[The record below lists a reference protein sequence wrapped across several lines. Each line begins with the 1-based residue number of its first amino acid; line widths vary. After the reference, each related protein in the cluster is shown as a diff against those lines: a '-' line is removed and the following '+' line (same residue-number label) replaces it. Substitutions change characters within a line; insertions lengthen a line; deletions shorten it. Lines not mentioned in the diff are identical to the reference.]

1 MVWGIILDRNLFEK
15 AFLKR
20 YKSIWKAEVK
30 DNLATFTAG
39 ILKEQTMRKPLLKT
53 LLCLSLLA
61 PFTGSAQDINVLESG
76 FVNPAEKVQT
86 SVYWY
91 WISGNISEEGV
102 KKDLYSM
109 KEAGINRAFIGNIG
123 LEGIHTPYKTVP
135 FGSEEWWK
143 ILHTA
148 LKTATELGIEIG
160 IFNSPGWSQS
170 GGPWVKPEQAM
181 RYLASVKAEVSGGK
195 QVEVILA
202 KPDKD
207 FQDVKVIAFPS
218 VEKKATRL
226 SAANTKVTSAMSLQN
241 LNRLIDGDK
250 ETVMLFTEKSEK
262 PVAIDFK
269 ADEPFTLR
277 SLQIFPARQPIQTNA
292 RLLVKENGDYR
303 MLSEFK
309 IDRFNANLNV
319 GFDPYAPVVI
329 SVPATTASEFRLK
342 LANTASGT
350 GLGEVEFSSLP
361 AVERYPEK
369 TLAKMFQTP
378 LPYWHEYQWPVQPE
392 TGDPSMVIDPGE
404 VLDISAFLQGDRLV
418 WNAPAREWTILRTGM
433 LPTGVTNSPA
443 DPEATGLEID
453 KMSRKH
459 VEAHF
464 EAFMGEIYRRIPAE
478 DRACWKVVVQDSYET
493 GGQNFTDDFLSEF
506 QTRYGYDPL
515 PFLPVYEGYVVKSE
529 DQSDRFLWDLRRLI
543 ADKVAYDYVGGL
555 RDVCHKYGLTTWLE
569 NYGHWGVPGEFLQ
582 YGGQSDEIGGEFW
595 SFGDLGNIENRAAS
609 SCGHIYGKRKISAES
624 FTSGGTPFSCY
635 PAMMK
640 QRGDR
645 FFTEGINNTLLHVYI
660 SQPSEEREPGMNA
673 WFSSEFNRLNTW
685 YPQMDLFT
693 SYLKRVNYMLQQG
706 LNIADVAY
714 FIGEDAPKMTG
725 IVEPELPKGYQ
736 FDYINAEV
744 IERDLFVKD
753 GLLTLP
759 HGTQY
764 RILVLPKL
772 ETMRP
777 ELLAKIGK
785 LIEDGAVVL
794 GPAPKRSPSGE
805 SFPTADRQVKRLA
818 DELWSG
824 LDGRNVKAVKRGKGE
839 LLFGMTMEEALKH
852 IGCVPDC
859 GLPADA
865 LVLYGH
871 RSAGDA
877 EIYFVSNQ
885 EDKTIEISPEF
896 RVRSRQPELWD
907 ATTGRIRTLPAY
919 EETAV
924 GTVVPLKLYPYESAF
939 VVFRRPAVKVAGT
952 GLQLNYP
959 VPQTLVRLDA
969 PWKVSFE
976 KKRRGPASQ
985 TFARL
990 EDISKNENPDIRY
1003 YSGTIWYETE
1013 FELKKKP
1020 EGELYLNLNDVGVM
1034 AKVKINDRY
1043 AGGVWTAPYRVNVT
1057 DWVQKGENK
1066 VELEVVTTWMNRLI
1080 GDSSL
1085 PESER
1090 KTWTPCNSWK
1100 PTDTLQKS
1108 GLIGPVY
1115 IESVN

>member
-1 MVWGIILDRNLFEK
+1 
-15 AFLKR
+15 
-20 YKSIWKAEVK
+20 
-30 DNLATFTAG
+30 
-39 ILKEQTMRKPLLKT
+39 MRKPLFKT
-53 LLCLSLLA
+53 LLCLSLLV
-61 PFTGSAQDINVLESG
+61 PFTGNGQDKNALEAG
-76 FVNPAEKVQT
+76 FMNPAEKVQT

-135 FGSEEWWK
+135 FYSEEWWK
-143 ILHTA
+143 ILHAA

-195 QVEVILA
+195 QVEVVLA

-207 FQDVKVIAFPS
+207 FQDVRVIAFPS

-226 SAANTKVTSAMSLQN
+226 SAANAKVTSAMSLQN
-241 LNRLIDGDK
+241 LNSLIDGDK
-250 ETVMLFTEKSEK
+250 ETAVLFTEKSEK
-262 PVAIDFK
+262 PVAIDFRT
-269 ADEPFTLR
+269 DQPFTLR

-292 RLLVKENGDYR
+292 RLLVKENGGYR

-329 SVPATTASEFRLK
+329 SVPETTASEFRLE
-342 LANTASGT
+342 LANTASGM
-350 GLGEVEFSSLP
+350 GLGEVEFLSLP

-392 TGDPSMVIDPGE
+392 VGDPSLVIDPGK
-404 VLDISAFLQGDRLV
+404 VLDISAFLQGDRLI
-418 WNAPAREWTILRTGM
+418 WKAPAGEWTILRTGM

-506 QTRYGYDPL
+506 QARYGYDPL
-515 PFLPVYEGYVVKSE
+515 PFLPAYEGYVVGSE
-529 DQSDRFLWDLRRLI
+529 DRSDRFLWDLRRLI

-569 NYGHWGVPGEFLQ
+569 NYGHWGFPGEFLQ

-609 SCGHIYGKRKISAES
+609 SCGHIYGKQKISAES

-725 IVEPELPKGYQ
+725 IVDPELPKGYQ

-777 ELLAKIGK
+777 ELLAKIKK

-805 SFPTADRQVKRLA
+805 SFPTADRQVEKLA
-818 DELWSG
+818 GELWSG
-824 LDGRNVKAVKRGKGE
+824 LDGRSVKAVKRGKGE

-871 RSAGDA
+871 RSAEDA
-877 EIYFVSNQ
+877 DIYFISNQ
-885 EDKTIEISPEF
+885 KDEMIEIRPEF
-896 RVRSRQPELWD
+896 RIRSRQPELWD

-919 EETAV
+919 EVTAA

-939 VVFRRPAVKVAGT
+939 IVFRRSATKAEET

-959 VPQTLVRLDA
+959 VLQTLVRLDA

-976 KKRRGPASQ
+976 EKRRGPASQ

-1013 FELKKKP
+1013 FKLKKKP

-1034 AKVKINDRY
+1034 AKVKINGQY

-1057 DWVQKGENK
+1057 DLVRKGKNK
-1066 VELEVVTTWMNRLI
+1066 VEIEVVTTWMNRLI
-1080 GDSSL
+1080 GDSGL

-1108 GLIGPVY
+1108 GLVGPVY
-1115 IESVN
+1115 IECVN

>member
-1 MVWGIILDRNLFEK
+1 
-15 AFLKR
+15 
-20 YKSIWKAEVK
+20 
-30 DNLATFTAG
+30 
-39 ILKEQTMRKPLLKT
+39 MRKPLFKT
-53 LLCLSLLA
+53 LLCLSLLV
-61 PFTGSAQDINVLESG
+61 PFTGNGQDKNALEAG
-76 FVNPAEKVQT
+76 FMNPAEKVQT

-135 FGSEEWWK
+135 FYSEEWWK
-143 ILHTA
+143 ILHAA

-195 QVEVILA
+195 QVEVVLA

-207 FQDVKVIAFPS
+207 FQDVRVIAFPS
-218 VEKKATRL
+218 VGKKATRL
-226 SAANTKVTSAMSLQN
+226 SAANAKVTSAMSLQN
-241 LNRLIDGDK
+241 LNSLIDGDK
-250 ETVMLFTEKSEK
+250 ETAVLFTEKSEK
-262 PVAIDFK
+262 PVAIDFRT
-269 ADEPFTLR
+269 DQPFTLR

-292 RLLVKENGDYR
+292 RLLVKENGGYR

-329 SVPATTASEFRLK
+329 SVPETTASEFRLE
-342 LANTASGT
+342 LANTASGM
-350 GLGEVEFSSLP
+350 GLGEVEFLSLP

-392 TGDPSMVIDPGE
+392 VGDPSLVIDPGK
-404 VLDISAFLQGDRLV
+404 VLDISAFLQGDRLI
-418 WNAPAREWTILRTGM
+418 WKAPAGEWTILRTGM

-506 QTRYGYDPL
+506 QARYGYDPL
-515 PFLPVYEGYVVKSE
+515 PFLPAYEGYVVGSE
-529 DQSDRFLWDLRRLI
+529 DRSDRFLWDLRRLI

-555 RDVCHKYGLTTWLE
+555 REVCQKYGLTTWLE
-569 NYGHWGVPGEFLQ
+569 NYGHWGFPGEFLQ

-609 SCGHIYGKRKISAES
+609 SCGHIYGKQKISAES

-725 IVEPELPKGYQ
+725 IVDPELPKGYQ

-777 ELLAKIGK
+777 ELLAKIKK

-805 SFPTADRQVKRLA
+805 SFPTADRQVKKLA

-824 LDGRNVKAVKRGKGE
+824 LDGRSVKAVKRGKGE
-839 LLFGMTMEEALKH
+839 LLFGMTMEEALKY

-865 LVLYGH
+865 PVLYGH

-877 EIYFVSNQ
+877 DIYFISNQ
-885 EDKTIEISPEF
+885 KDEMIEIRPEF
-896 RVRSRQPELWD
+896 RIRSRQPELWD

-919 EETAV
+919 EETAA

-939 VVFRRPAVKVAGT
+939 VVFRRPATKAEGT

-959 VPQTLVRLDA
+959 VLQTLVRLDA

-976 KKRRGPASQ
+976 EKRRGPASQ

-1013 FELKKKP
+1013 FKLKKKP

-1034 AKVKINDRY
+1034 AKVKINGQY

-1057 DWVQKGENK
+1057 DLVRKGKNK
-1066 VELEVVTTWMNRLI
+1066 VEIEVVTTWMNRLI
-1080 GDSSL
+1080 GDSGL

-1108 GLIGPVY
+1108 GLVGPVY
-1115 IESVN
+1115 IECVN

>member
-1 MVWGIILDRNLFEK
+1 
-15 AFLKR
+15 
-20 YKSIWKAEVK
+20 
-30 DNLATFTAG
+30 
-39 ILKEQTMRKPLLKT
+39 MRKPLFKT
-53 LLCLSLLA
+53 LLCLSLLV
-61 PFTGSAQDINVLESG
+61 PFTGNGQDKNALEAG
-76 FVNPAEKVQT
+76 FMNPAEKVQT

-135 FGSEEWWK
+135 FYSEEWWK
-143 ILHTA
+143 ILHAA

-195 QVEVILA
+195 QVEVVLA

-207 FQDVKVIAFPS
+207 FQDVRVIAFPS

-226 SAANTKVTSAMSLQN
+226 SAANAKVTSAMSLQN
-241 LNRLIDGDK
+241 LNHLVDGNK

-262 PVAIDFK
+262 PVAIDFRT
-269 ADEPFTLR
+269 DQPFTLR

-292 RLLVKENGDYR
+292 RLLVKENGGYR

-329 SVPATTASEFRLK
+329 SVPETTASEFRLE

-350 GLGEVEFSSLP
+350 GLGEVEFLSLP

-378 LPYWHEYQWPVQPE
+378 LPYWHEYQWSVQPE
-392 TGDPSMVIDPGE
+392 VGDPSLVIDPGK

-418 WNAPAREWTILRTGM
+418 WKAPAGEWTILRTGM

-506 QTRYGYDPL
+506 QARYGYDPL
-515 PFLPVYEGYVVKSE
+515 PFLPAYEGYVVGSE
-529 DQSDRFLWDLRRLI
+529 DRSDRFLWDLRRLI

-555 RDVCHKYGLTTWLE
+555 REVCHKYGLTTWLE
-569 NYGHWGVPGEFLQ
+569 NYGHWGFPGEFLQ

-609 SCGHIYGKRKISAES
+609 SCGHIYGKQKISAES

-725 IVEPELPKGYQ
+725 IVDPELPKGYQ

-777 ELLAKIGK
+777 ELLAKIKK

-805 SFPTADRQVKRLA
+805 SFPTADRQVEKLA
-818 DELWSG
+818 GELWSG
-824 LDGRNVKAVKRGKGE
+824 LDGRSVKAVKRGKGE
-839 LLFGMTMEEALKH
+839 LLFGMTMEEALKY

-865 LVLYGH
+865 PVLYGH

-877 EIYFVSNQ
+877 DIYFISNQ
-885 EDKTIEISPEF
+885 KDEMIEIRPEF
-896 RVRSRQPELWD
+896 RIRSRQPELWD

-919 EETAV
+919 EETAA

-939 VVFRRPAVKVAGT
+939 IVFRRPATKAEGT

-959 VPQTLVRLDA
+959 VLQTLVRLDA

-976 KKRRGPASQ
+976 EKRRGPASQ

-1013 FELKKKP
+1013 FKLKKKP

-1034 AKVKINDRY
+1034 AKVKINGQY

-1057 DWVQKGENK
+1057 DLVRKGKNK
-1066 VELEVVTTWMNRLI
+1066 VEIEVVTTWMNRLI
-1080 GDSSL
+1080 GDSGL

-1108 GLIGPVY
+1108 GLVGPVY
-1115 IESVN
+1115 IECVN

>member
-1 MVWGIILDRNLFEK
+1 M
-15 AFLKR
+15 
-20 YKSIWKAEVK
+20 
-30 DNLATFTAG
+30 
-39 ILKEQTMRKPLLKT
+39 
-53 LLCLSLLA
+53 
-61 PFTGSAQDINVLESG
+61 
-76 FVNPAEKVQT
+76 NPAEKVQT

-135 FGSEEWWK
+135 FYSEEWWK
-143 ILHTA
+143 ILHAA

-195 QVEVILA
+195 QVEVVLA

-207 FQDVKVIAFPS
+207 FQDVRVIAFPS
-218 VEKKATRL
+218 VGKKAVRL
-226 SAANTKVTSAMSLQN
+226 SAANAKVTSAIPLQN
-241 LNRLIDGDK
+241 LNSLIDGDK
-250 ETVMLFTEKSEK
+250 ETAVLFTEKSEK
-262 PVAIDFK
+262 PVAIDFR
-269 ADEPFTLR
+269 ADAPFTLR
-277 SLQIFPARQPIQTNA
+277 SLQIFPARQPIQANA
-292 RLLVKENGDYR
+292 RLWVKENGAYR

-309 IDRFNANLNV
+309 LDRFNANLNV
-319 GFDPYAPVVI
+319 GFDPYAPVVV
-329 SVPATTASEFRLK
+329 SVPATTASEFRLE
-342 LANTASGT
+342 LANVGPGM
-350 GLGEVEFSSLP
+350 GLSEVEFSSLP

-392 TGDPSMVIDPGE
+392 TDDPSLVIDPGK

-418 WNAPAREWTILRTGM
+418 WKAPAGEWTILRTGM

-506 QTRYGYDPL
+506 QARYGYDPL

-529 DQSDRFLWDLRRLI
+529 DQSDRFLWDLRRLV
-543 ADKVAYDYVGGL
+543 ADKIAYDYVGGL

-569 NYGHWGVPGEFLQ
+569 NYGHWGFPGEFLQ

-609 SCGHIYGKRKISAES
+609 SCGHIYGKQKISAES

-725 IVEPELPKGYQ
+725 IVDPELPKGYQ

-777 ELLAKIGK
+777 ELLAKIKK

-805 SFPTADRQVKRLA
+805 SYQTADRQVEKLA
-818 DELWSG
+818 GELWSG
-824 LDGRNVKAVKRGKGE
+824 LDGRSVKAVKRGKGE

-859 GLPADA
+859 GLPADVP
-865 LVLYGH
+865 VLYGH
-871 RSAGDA
+871 RAAVDA
-877 EIYFVSNQ
+877 DIYFISNQ
-885 EDKTIEISPEF
+885 KDETIELRPEF
-896 RVRSRQPELWD
+896 RVRSKQPELWD

-919 EETAV
+919 EETAA

-939 VVFRRPAVKVAGT
+939 VVFRRPATKAEGT

-976 KKRRGPASQ
+976 EKRRGPASQ

-1013 FELKKKP
+1013 FKLKKKP

-1034 AKVKINDRY
+1034 AKVKINGQY

-1057 DWVQKGENK
+1057 DLVRKGKNK
-1066 VELEVVTTWMNRLI
+1066 VEIEVVTTWMNRLI
-1080 GDSSL
+1080 GDSGL

-1108 GLIGPVY
+1108 GLVGPVY

>member
-1 MVWGIILDRNLFEK
+1 
-15 AFLKR
+15 
-20 YKSIWKAEVK
+20 
-30 DNLATFTAG
+30 
-39 ILKEQTMRKPLLKT
+39 MRKPLFKT
-53 LLCLSLLA
+53 LLCLSLLV
-61 PFTGSAQDINVLESG
+61 PFTGNGQDKNALEAG
-76 FVNPAEKVQT
+76 FMNPAEKVQT

-135 FGSEEWWK
+135 FYSEEWWK
-143 ILHTA
+143 ILHAA

-195 QVEVILA
+195 QVEVVLA

-207 FQDVKVIAFPS
+207 FQDVRVIAFPS
-218 VEKKATRL
+218 VGKKATRL
-226 SAANTKVTSAMSLQN
+226 SAANAKVTSAMSLQN
-241 LNRLIDGDK
+241 LNSLIDGDK
-250 ETVMLFTEKSEK
+250 ETAVLFTEKSEK
-262 PVAIDFK
+262 PVAIDFRT
-269 ADEPFTLR
+269 DQPFTLR

-292 RLLVKENGDYR
+292 RLLVKENGGYR

-329 SVPATTASEFRLK
+329 SVPETTASEFRLE
-342 LANTASGT
+342 LANTASGM
-350 GLGEVEFSSLP
+350 GLGEVEFLSLP

-392 TGDPSMVIDPGE
+392 VGDPSLVIDPGK
-404 VLDISAFLQGDRLV
+404 VLDISAFLQGDRLI
-418 WNAPAREWTILRTGM
+418 WKAPAGEWTILRTGM

-506 QTRYGYDPL
+506 QARYGYDPL
-515 PFLPVYEGYVVKSE
+515 PFLPAYEGYVVGSE
-529 DQSDRFLWDLRRLI
+529 DRSDRFLWDLRRLI

-569 NYGHWGVPGEFLQ
+569 NYGHWGFPGEFLQ

-609 SCGHIYGKRKISAES
+609 SCGHIYGKQKISVES

-725 IVEPELPKGYQ
+725 IVDPELPKGYQ

-777 ELLAKIGK
+777 ELLAKIKK

-805 SFPTADRQVKRLA
+805 SFPTADRQVEKLA
-818 DELWSG
+818 GELWSG
-824 LDGRNVKAVKRGKGE
+824 LDGRSVKAVKRGKGE
-839 LLFGMTMEEALKH
+839 LLFGMTMEEALKY

-865 LVLYGH
+865 PVLYGH
-871 RSAGDA
+871 RSAEDA
-877 EIYFVSNQ
+877 DIYFISNQ
-885 EDKTIEISPEF
+885 KDEMIEIRPEF
-896 RVRSRQPELWD
+896 RIRSRQPELWD

-919 EETAV
+919 EVTAA

-939 VVFRRPAVKVAGT
+939 IVFRRSATKAEET

-959 VPQTLVRLDA
+959 VLQTLVRLDA

-976 KKRRGPASQ
+976 EKRRGPASQ

-1013 FELKKKP
+1013 FKLKKKP

-1034 AKVKINDRY
+1034 AKVKINGQY

-1057 DWVQKGENK
+1057 DLVRKGKNK
-1066 VELEVVTTWMNRLI
+1066 VEIEVVTTWMNRLI
-1080 GDSSL
+1080 GDSGL

-1108 GLIGPVY
+1108 GLVGPVY
-1115 IESVN
+1115 IECVN

>member
-1 MVWGIILDRNLFEK
+1 
-15 AFLKR
+15 
-20 YKSIWKAEVK
+20 
-30 DNLATFTAG
+30 
-39 ILKEQTMRKPLLKT
+39 MRKPLFKT
-53 LLCLSLLA
+53 LLCLSLLV
-61 PFTGSAQDINVLESG
+61 PFTGNGQDKNALEAG
-76 FVNPAEKVQT
+76 FMNPAEKVQT

-135 FGSEEWWK
+135 FYSEEWWK
-143 ILHTA
+143 ILHAA

-195 QVEVILA
+195 QVEVVLA

-207 FQDVKVIAFPS
+207 FQDVRVIAFPS

-226 SAANTKVTSAMSLQN
+226 SAANAKVTSAMSLQN
-241 LNRLIDGDK
+241 LNSLIDGDK
-250 ETVMLFTEKSEK
+250 ETAVLFTEKSEK
-262 PVAIDFK
+262 PVAIDFRT
-269 ADEPFTLR
+269 DQPFTLR

-292 RLLVKENGDYR
+292 RLLVKENGGYR

-329 SVPATTASEFRLK
+329 SVPETTASEFRLE
-342 LANTASGT
+342 LANTASGM
-350 GLGEVEFSSLP
+350 GLGEVEFLSLP

-392 TGDPSMVIDPGE
+392 VGDPSLVIDPGK

-418 WNAPAREWTILRTGM
+418 WKAPAGEWTILRTGM

-506 QTRYGYDPL
+506 QARYGYDPL
-515 PFLPVYEGYVVKSE
+515 PFLPAYEGYVVGSE
-529 DQSDRFLWDLRRLI
+529 DRSDRFLWDLRRLI

-555 RDVCHKYGLTTWLE
+555 REVCHKYGLTTWLE
-569 NYGHWGVPGEFLQ
+569 NYGHWGFPGEFLQ

-609 SCGHIYGKRKISAES
+609 SCGHIYGKQKISAES

-725 IVEPELPKGYQ
+725 IVDPELPKGYQ

-777 ELLAKIGK
+777 ELLAKIKK

-805 SFPTADRQVKRLA
+805 SFPTADRQVEKLA
-818 DELWSG
+818 GELWSG
-824 LDGRNVKAVKRGKGE
+824 LDGRSVKAVKRGKGE
-839 LLFGMTMEEALKH
+839 LLFGMTMEEALKY

-865 LVLYGH
+865 PVLYGH

-877 EIYFVSNQ
+877 DIYFISNQ
-885 EDKTIEISPEF
+885 KDEMIEIRPEF
-896 RVRSRQPELWD
+896 RIRSRQPELWD

-919 EETAV
+919 EETAA

-939 VVFRRPAVKVAGT
+939 VVFRRPATKAEGT

-959 VPQTLVRLDA
+959 VLQTLVRLDA

-976 KKRRGPASQ
+976 EKRRGPASQ

-1013 FELKKKP
+1013 FKLKKKP

-1034 AKVKINDRY
+1034 AKVKINGQY

-1057 DWVQKGENK
+1057 DLVRKGKNK
-1066 VELEVVTTWMNRLI
+1066 VEIEVVTTWMNRFRRQRFAGIRTENL
-1080 GDSSL
+1080 
-1085 PESER
+1085 
-1090 KTWTPCNSWK
+1090 
-1100 PTDTLQKS
+1100 DTLQ
-1108 GLIGPVY
+1108 
-1115 IESVN
+1115 

>member
-1 MVWGIILDRNLFEK
+1 
-15 AFLKR
+15 
-20 YKSIWKAEVK
+20 
-30 DNLATFTAG
+30 
-39 ILKEQTMRKPLLKT
+39 MRKPLFKT
-53 LLCLSLLA
+53 LLCLSLLV
-61 PFTGSAQDINVLESG
+61 PFTGNGQDKNALEAG
-76 FVNPAEKVQT
+76 FMNPAEKVQT

-135 FGSEEWWK
+135 FYSEEWWK
-143 ILHTA
+143 ILHAA

-207 FQDVKVIAFPS
+207 FQDVRVIAFPS
-218 VEKKATRL
+218 VGKKATRL
-226 SAANTKVTSAMSLQN
+226 SAANAKVTSAMSLQN
-241 LNRLIDGDK
+241 LNSLIDGDK
-250 ETVMLFTEKSEK
+250 ETAVLFTEKSEK
-262 PVAIDFK
+262 PVAIDFRT
-269 ADEPFTLR
+269 DQPFTLR

-292 RLLVKENGDYR
+292 RLLVKENGGYR

-329 SVPATTASEFRLK
+329 SVPETTASEFRLE

-350 GLGEVEFSSLP
+350 GLGEVEFLSLP

-378 LPYWHEYQWPVQPE
+378 LPYWHVQPE
-392 TGDPSMVIDPGE
+392 VGDPSLVIDPGK
-404 VLDISAFLQGDRLV
+404 VLDISAFLQGDRLI
-418 WNAPAREWTILRTGM
+418 WKAPAGEWTILRTGM

-506 QTRYGYDPL
+506 QARYGYDPL
-515 PFLPVYEGYVVKSE
+515 PFLPAYEGYVVGSE
-529 DQSDRFLWDLRRLI
+529 DRSDRFLWDLRRLI

-569 NYGHWGVPGEFLQ
+569 NYGHWGFPGEFLQ

-609 SCGHIYGKRKISAES
+609 SCGHIYGKQKISAES

-725 IVEPELPKGYQ
+725 IVDPELPKGYQ

-777 ELLAKIGK
+777 ELLAKIKK

-805 SFPTADRQVKRLA
+805 SFPTADRQVEKLA
-818 DELWSG
+818 GELWSG
-824 LDGRNVKAVKRGKGE
+824 LDGRSVSK
-839 LLFGMTMEEALKH
+839 EERAN
-852 IGCVPDC
+852 CC
-859 GLPADA
+859 
-865 LVLYGH
+865 
-871 RSAGDA
+871 
-877 EIYFVSNQ
+877 
-885 EDKTIEISPEF
+885 
-896 RVRSRQPELWD
+896 
-907 ATTGRIRTLPAY
+907 
-919 EETAV
+919 
-924 GTVVPLKLYPYESAF
+924 
-939 VVFRRPAVKVAGT
+939 
-952 GLQLNYP
+952 
-959 VPQTLVRLDA
+959 
-969 PWKVSFE
+969 
-976 KKRRGPASQ
+976 
-985 TFARL
+985 
-990 EDISKNENPDIRY
+990 
-1003 YSGTIWYETE
+1003 
-1013 FELKKKP
+1013 
-1020 EGELYLNLNDVGVM
+1020 
-1034 AKVKINDRY
+1034 
-1043 AGGVWTAPYRVNVT
+1043 
-1057 DWVQKGENK
+1057 
-1066 VELEVVTTWMNRLI
+1066 
-1080 GDSSL
+1080 
-1085 PESER
+1085 
-1090 KTWTPCNSWK
+1090 
-1100 PTDTLQKS
+1100 
-1108 GLIGPVY
+1108 
-1115 IESVN
+1115 SV

>member
-1 MVWGIILDRNLFEK
+1 
-15 AFLKR
+15 
-20 YKSIWKAEVK
+20 
-30 DNLATFTAG
+30 
-39 ILKEQTMRKPLLKT
+39 MRKPLFKT
-53 LLCLSLLA
+53 LLCLSLLM
-61 PFTGSAQDINVLESG
+61 PFTGNGQERNALESG
-76 FVNPAEKVQT
+76 FMNPAEKVQT

-135 FGSEEWWK
+135 FYSEEWWK
-143 ILHTA
+143 ILHAA

-195 QVEVILA
+195 QVEVVLA

-207 FQDVKVIAFPS
+207 FQDVRVIAFPS
-218 VEKKATRL
+218 VGKKAVRL
-226 SAANTKVTSAMSLQN
+226 SAANAKVTSAIPLQN
-241 LNRLIDGDK
+241 LNSLIDGDK
-250 ETVMLFTEKSEK
+250 ETAVLFTEKSEK
-262 PVAIDFK
+262 PVAIDFR
-269 ADEPFTLR
+269 ADAPFTLR
-277 SLQIFPARQPIQTNA
+277 SLQIFPARQPIQANA
-292 RLLVKENGDYR
+292 RLWVKENGAYR

-309 IDRFNANLNV
+309 LDRFNANLNV
-319 GFDPYAPVVI
+319 GFDPYAPVVV
-329 SVPATTASEFRLK
+329 SVPATTASEFRLE
-342 LANTASGT
+342 LANVGPGM
-350 GLGEVEFSSLP
+350 GLSEVEFSSLP

-392 TGDPSMVIDPGE
+392 TDDPSLVIDPGK

-418 WNAPAREWTILRTGM
+418 WKAPAGEWTILRTGM

-506 QTRYGYDPL
+506 QARYGYDPL

-529 DQSDRFLWDLRRLI
+529 DQSDRFLWDLRRLV
-543 ADKVAYDYVGGL
+543 ADKIAYDYVGGL

-569 NYGHWGVPGEFLQ
+569 NYGHWGFPGEFLQ

-609 SCGHIYGKRKISAES
+609 SCGHIYGKQKISAES

-725 IVEPELPKGYQ
+725 IVDPELPKGYQ

-777 ELLAKIGK
+777 ELLAKIKK

-805 SFPTADRQVKRLA
+805 SYQTADRQVEKLA
-818 DELWSG
+818 GELWSG
-824 LDGRNVKAVKRGKGE
+824 LDGRSVKAVKRGKGE

-859 GLPADA
+859 GLPADVP
-865 LVLYGH
+865 VLYGH
-871 RSAGDA
+871 RAAVDA
-877 EIYFVSNQ
+877 DIYFISNQ
-885 EDKTIEISPEF
+885 KDETIELRPEF
-896 RVRSRQPELWD
+896 RVRSKQPELWD

-919 EETAV
+919 EETAA

-939 VVFRRPAVKVAGT
+939 VVFRRPATKAEGT

-976 KKRRGPASQ
+976 EKRRGPASQ

-1013 FELKKKP
+1013 FKLKKKP

-1034 AKVKINDRY
+1034 AKVKINGQY

-1057 DWVQKGENK
+1057 DLVRKGKNK
-1066 VELEVVTTWMNRLI
+1066 VEIEVVTTWMNRLI
-1080 GDSSL
+1080 GDSGL

-1108 GLIGPVY
+1108 GLVGPVY

>member
-1 MVWGIILDRNLFEK
+1 
-15 AFLKR
+15 
-20 YKSIWKAEVK
+20 
-30 DNLATFTAG
+30 
-39 ILKEQTMRKPLLKT
+39 MRKPLLKT
-53 LLCLSLLA
+53 LLCLSLLVPA
-61 PFTGSAQDINVLESG
+61 MGSAQDKSALESG
-76 FVNPAEKVQT
+76 FVNPSEKVQT

-102 KKDLYSM
+102 RKDLYSM

-123 LEGIHTPYKTVP
+123 LDEVKTPYKTVP

-143 ILHTA
+143 VLHAA

-181 RYLASVKAEVSGGK
+181 RYLTSVKAEVSGGK

-218 VEKKATRL
+218 VSKNTARL
-226 SAANTKVTSAMSLQN
+226 SASNTKVSSSPALQN
-241 LNRLIDGDK
+241 LSGLLDGDK
-250 ETVMLFTEKSEK
+250 ETALLFTEKNDQ
-262 PVAIDFK
+262 PVTIDFR
-269 ADEPFTLR
+269 ADKPFTLR
-277 SLQIFPARQPIQTNA
+277 SFQIYPAHHPIQSTA
-292 RLLVKENGDYR
+292 RLQVKENNSFR
-303 MLSEFK
+303 TIAEFK
-309 IDRFNANLNV
+309 IDRFNANPNV
-319 GFDPYAPVVI
+319 GFDPYAPVVV
-329 SVPATTASEFRLK
+329 SVPATTAGEFRLE
-342 LANTASGT
+342 LNGIAPGSG
-350 GLGEVEFSSLP
+350 LSEVVFSSCP

-392 TGDPSMVIDPGE
+392 ADDPSLTVDPDQ
-404 VLDISAFLQGDRLV
+404 VLDISSCLQGDRLV
-418 WNAPAREWTILRTGM
+418 WKAPAGDWTILRAGM

-443 DPEATGLEID
+443 DPEATGLETD

-459 VEAHF
+459 IESHF
-464 EAFMGEIYRRIPAE
+464 EAYMGEIYRRIPAE
-478 DRACWKVVVQDSYET
+478 DRKCWKVVVQDSYET
-493 GGQNFTDDFLSEF
+493 GGQNFTDDLLREF
-506 QTRYGYDPL
+506 QERYGYDPL
-515 PFLPVYEGYVVKSE
+515 PFLPVYEGYVVKSQ

-543 ADKVAYDYVGGL
+543 ADKIAYDYVGGL
-555 RDVCHKYGLTTWLE
+555 RDICHKYGLTTWLE
-569 NYGHWGVPGEFLQ
+569 NYGHWGFPGEFLQ

-609 SCGHIYGKRKISAES
+609 SCGHIYGKQKISAES

-660 SQPSEEREPGMNA
+660 SQPTEEREPGVNA

-725 IVEPELPKGYQ
+725 ITEPELPKGYQ

-764 RILVLPKL
+764 RILVLPEL

-777 ELLAKIGK
+777 ELLAKIKK
-785 LIEDGAVVL
+785 LIEDGAVVM
-794 GPAPKRSPSGE
+794 GPAPQRSPSMQDYGR
-805 SFPTADRQVKRLA
+805 ADRQVKMMA
-818 DELWSG
+818 GELWAG
-824 LDGRNVKAVKRGKGE
+824 LDGQNVKAVKRGKGE
-839 LLFGMTMEEALKH
+839 LLYGMSMAEALQH

-859 GLPADA
+859 GVPADA
-865 LVLYGH
+865 PVLYGH
-871 RSAGDA
+871 RSAGDT
-877 EIYFVSNQ
+877 EIYFISNQ
-885 EDKTIEISPEF
+885 KEETIEISPEQ

-907 ATTGRIRTLPAY
+907 AMTGRIRPLPAY
-919 EETAV
+919 RQTAT

-939 VVFRRPAVKVAGT
+939 IVFRQPAQKPEGT
-952 GLQLNYP
+952 DLQLNYP
-959 VPQTLVRLDA
+959 APQTLVRLDA

-976 KKRRGPASQ
+976 AKRRGPATPQ
-985 TFARL
+985 TFTRL
-990 EDISKNENPDIRY
+990 EDITKNDNFDISH
-1003 YSGTIWYETE
+1003 YSGTIWYETD
-1013 FELKKKP
+1013 FALKKKP
-1020 EGELYLNLNDVGVM
+1020 DGDLYLNLNDVGVM
-1034 AKVKINDRY
+1034 AKVKINGQY
-1043 AGGVWTAPYRVNVT
+1043 AGGVWTAPYRVNIT
-1057 DWVQKGENK
+1057 DLVKKGKNK
-1066 VELEVVTTWMNRLI
+1066 VEVEVVTTWMNRLI
-1080 GDSSL
+1080 GDSGL
-1085 PESER
+1085 PQQER
-1090 KTWTPCNSWK
+1090 KTWTPCNIWK
-1100 PTDTLQKS
+1100 PTDALQKS
-1108 GLIGPVY
+1108 GLIGPVC

>member
-1 MVWGIILDRNLFEK
+1 
-15 AFLKR
+15 
-20 YKSIWKAEVK
+20 
-30 DNLATFTAG
+30 
-39 ILKEQTMRKPLLKT
+39 MRKPLFKT
-53 LLCLSLLA
+53 LLCLSLLV
-61 PFTGSAQDINVLESG
+61 PFTGNGQDKNALEAG
-76 FVNPAEKVQT
+76 FMNPAEKVQT

-135 FGSEEWWK
+135 FYSEEWWK
-143 ILHTA
+143 ILHAA

-195 QVEVILA
+195 QVEVVLA

-207 FQDVKVIAFPS
+207 FQDVRVIAFPS

-226 SAANTKVTSAMSLQN
+226 SAANVKVTSAMSLQN
-241 LNRLIDGDK
+241 LNSLIDGDK
-250 ETVMLFTEKSEK
+250 ETAVLFTEKSEK
-262 PVAIDFK
+262 PVAIDFRT
-269 ADEPFTLR
+269 DQPFTLR

-292 RLLVKENGDYR
+292 RLLVKENGGYR

-329 SVPATTASEFRLK
+329 SVPETTASEFRLE
-342 LANTASGT
+342 LANTASGM
-350 GLGEVEFSSLP
+350 GLGEVEFLSLP

-392 TGDPSMVIDPGE
+392 VGDPSLVIDPGK

-418 WNAPAREWTILRTGM
+418 WKAPAGEWTILRTGM

-506 QTRYGYDPL
+506 QARYGYDPL
-515 PFLPVYEGYVVKSE
+515 PFLPAYEGYVVGSE
-529 DQSDRFLWDLRRLI
+529 DRSDRFLWDLRRLI

-569 NYGHWGVPGEFLQ
+569 NYGHWGFPGEFLQ

-609 SCGHIYGKRKISAES
+609 SCGHIYGKQKISAES

-725 IVEPELPKGYQ
+725 IVDPELPKGYQ

-777 ELLAKIGK
+777 ELLAKIKK

-805 SFPTADRQVKRLA
+805 SFPTADRQVEKLA
-818 DELWSG
+818 GELWSG
-824 LDGRNVKAVKRGKGE
+824 LDGRSVKAVKRGKGE
-839 LLFGMTMEEALKH
+839 LLFGMTMEEALKY

-865 LVLYGH
+865 PVLYGH

-877 EIYFVSNQ
+877 DIYFISNQ
-885 EDKTIEISPEF
+885 KDEMIEIRPEF
-896 RVRSRQPELWD
+896 RIRSRQPELWD

-919 EETAV
+919 EETAA

-939 VVFRRPAVKVAGT
+939 VVFRRPVTKAEGT

-959 VPQTLVRLDA
+959 VLQTLVRLDA

-976 KKRRGPASQ
+976 EKRRGPASQ

-1013 FELKKKP
+1013 FKLKKKP

-1034 AKVKINDRY
+1034 AKVKINGQY

-1057 DWVQKGENK
+1057 DLVRKGKNK
-1066 VELEVVTTWMNRLI
+1066 VEIEVVTTWMNRLI
-1080 GDSSL
+1080 GDSGL

-1108 GLIGPVY
+1108 GLVGPVY
-1115 IESVN
+1115 IECVN

>member
-1 MVWGIILDRNLFEK
+1 
-15 AFLKR
+15 
-20 YKSIWKAEVK
+20 
-30 DNLATFTAG
+30 
-39 ILKEQTMRKPLLKT
+39 MRKPLFKT
-53 LLCLSLLA
+53 LLCLSLLM
-61 PFTGSAQDINVLESG
+61 PFTGNGQERNALESG
-76 FVNPAEKVQT
+76 FMNPAEKVQT

-135 FGSEEWWK
+135 FYSEEWWK
-143 ILHTA
+143 ILHAA

-195 QVEVILA
+195 QVEVVLA

-218 VEKKATRL
+218 VGKKAARL
-226 SAANTKVTSAMSLQN
+226 SVANAKVTSAMPLQN
-241 LNRLIDGDK
+241 LNSLIDGDK
-250 ETVMLFTEKSEK
+250 ETAVLFTEKSEK
-262 PVAIDFK
+262 PVAIDFR
-269 ADEPFTLR
+269 ADVPFTLR
-277 SLQIFPARQPIQTNA
+277 SLQIFPARQPIQANA
-292 RLLVKENGDYR
+292 RLWVKENGAYR

-309 IDRFNANLNV
+309 LDRFNANLNV
-319 GFDPYAPVVI
+319 GFAPYAPVVV
-329 SVPATTASEFRLK
+329 SVPATTASEFRLE
-342 LANTASGT
+342 LANVGPGM
-350 GLGEVEFSSLP
+350 GLSEVEFSSLP

-392 TGDPSMVIDPGE
+392 TDDPSLVIDPGK

-418 WNAPAREWTILRTGM
+418 WKAPAGEWTILRTGM

-459 VEAHF
+459 VKAHF

-506 QTRYGYDPL
+506 QARYGYDPL

-529 DQSDRFLWDLRRLI
+529 DQSDRFLWDLRRLV
-543 ADKVAYDYVGGL
+543 ADKIAYDYVGGL

-569 NYGHWGVPGEFLQ
+569 NYGHWGFPGEFLQ

-609 SCGHIYGKRKISAES
+609 SCGHIYGKQKISAES

-725 IVEPELPKGYQ
+725 IVDPELPKGYQ

-777 ELLAKIGK
+777 ELLAKIKK

-805 SFPTADRQVKRLA
+805 SYQTADRQVEKLA
-818 DELWSG
+818 GELWSG
-824 LDGRNVKAVKRGKGE
+824 LDGRSVKAGKRGK
-839 LLFGMTMEEALKH
+839 FKFPFS
-852 IGCVPDC
+852 I
-859 GLPADA
+859 
-865 LVLYGH
+865 
-871 RSAGDA
+871 
-877 EIYFVSNQ
+877 
-885 EDKTIEISPEF
+885 
-896 RVRSRQPELWD
+896 
-907 ATTGRIRTLPAY
+907 
-919 EETAV
+919 
-924 GTVVPLKLYPYESAF
+924 
-939 VVFRRPAVKVAGT
+939 
-952 GLQLNYP
+952 
-959 VPQTLVRLDA
+959 
-969 PWKVSFE
+969 
-976 KKRRGPASQ
+976 
-985 TFARL
+985 
-990 EDISKNENPDIRY
+990 
-1003 YSGTIWYETE
+1003 
-1013 FELKKKP
+1013 
-1020 EGELYLNLNDVGVM
+1020 
-1034 AKVKINDRY
+1034 
-1043 AGGVWTAPYRVNVT
+1043 
-1057 DWVQKGENK
+1057 
-1066 VELEVVTTWMNRLI
+1066 
-1080 GDSSL
+1080 
-1085 PESER
+1085 
-1090 KTWTPCNSWK
+1090 
-1100 PTDTLQKS
+1100 
-1108 GLIGPVY
+1108 
-1115 IESVN
+1115 

>member
-1 MVWGIILDRNLFEK
+1 
-15 AFLKR
+15 
-20 YKSIWKAEVK
+20 
-30 DNLATFTAG
+30 
-39 ILKEQTMRKPLLKT
+39 MRKPLLKT

-61 PFTGSAQDINVLESG
+61 PAVGSAQDKSALESG
-76 FVNPAEKVQT
+76 FMNPSEEVQT

-102 KKDLYSM
+102 RKDLYSM

-123 LEGIHTPYKTVP
+123 LEEVKTPYKTIP

-143 ILHTA
+143 VLHAA

-218 VEKKATRL
+218 VGKNASRL
-226 SAANTKVTSAMSLQN
+226 SVSNTKVSSSPALQN
-241 LNRLIDGDK
+241 LSGLLDGDK
-250 ETVMLFTEKSEK
+250 ETALLFTEKNDQ
-262 PVAIDFK
+262 PVTIDFQ
-269 ADEPFTLR
+269 ADKPFTLR
-277 SLQIFPARQPIQTNA
+277 SLQIYPAHQPIQSMA
-292 RLLVKENGDYR
+292 RLQVKENGVFR
-303 MLSEFK
+303 TMAEFK
-309 IDRFNANLNV
+309 IDRFNANPNV
-319 GFDPYAPVVI
+319 GFDPYAPVVV
-329 SVPATTASEFRLK
+329 SVPATTAGEFRLE
-342 LANTASGT
+342 LSGVT
-350 GLGEVEFSSLP
+350 PGSGLSEVVFSSSP

-392 TGDPSMVIDPGE
+392 VDEPGLTVDPDQ
-404 VLDISAFLQGDRLV
+404 VLDISSCLQGDRLV
-418 WNAPAREWTILRTGM
+418 WKAPAGDWTILRTGM

-443 DPEATGLEID
+443 DPEATGLETD

-459 VEAHF
+459 IETHF
-464 EAFMGEIYRRIPAE
+464 EAYMGEIYRRIPAE
-478 DRACWKVVVQDSYET
+478 DRKCWKVVVQDSYET
-493 GGQNFTDDFLSEF
+493 GGQNFTDDFLREF
-506 QTRYGYDPL
+506 QERYGYDPL
-515 PFLPVYEGYVVKSE
+515 PFLPAYEGYVVKSQ
-529 DQSDRFLWDLRRLI
+529 DQSDRFLWDVRRLI
-543 ADKVAYDYVGGL
+543 ADKIAYDYVGGL

-569 NYGHWGVPGEFLQ
+569 NYGHWGFPGEFLQ

-609 SCGHIYGKRKISAES
+609 SCGHIYGKQKISAES

-660 SQPSEEREPGMNA
+660 SQPTEEREPGVNA

-725 IVEPELPKGYQ
+725 ITEPELPKGYQ

-777 ELLAKIGK
+777 ELLGKIK
-785 LIEDGAVVL
+785 RLVEDGAVVL
-794 GPAPKRSPSGE
+794 GPAPQRSPSMQHYGR
-805 SFPTADRQVKRLA
+805 ADRQVKAMA
-818 DELWSG
+818 DELWGG
-824 LDGRNVKAVKRGKGE
+824 LDGQNVKAIKRGKGE
-839 LLFGMTMEEALKH
+839 LLYGMSMAEALQH

-865 LVLYGH
+865 PVLYGH
-871 RSAGDA
+871 RSAGDT
-877 EIYFVSNQ
+877 EIYFISNQ
-885 EDKTIEISPEF
+885 KEETIEISPEL

-907 ATTGRIRTLPAY
+907 AMTGRIRPLPAY
-919 EETAV
+919 RQTAT
-924 GTVVPLKLYPYESAF
+924 GTVVPLKLHPYESALI
-939 VVFRRPAVKVAGT
+939 VFRKPAQKPEGT
-952 GLQLNYP
+952 DLQLNYP
-959 VPQTLVRLDA
+959 APQTLVRLDA

-976 KKRRGPASQ
+976 AKRRGPATPQ
-985 TFARL
+985 VFTQL
-990 EDISKNENPDIRY
+990 EDLTRNENFDIRH
-1003 YSGTIWYETE
+1003 YSGTIWYETD
-1013 FELKKKP
+1013 FVLKKKP
-1020 EGELYLNLNDVGVM
+1020 DGDLFLNLNDVGVM
-1034 AKVKINDRY
+1034 AKVKINGQY
-1043 AGGVWTAPYRVNVT
+1043 AGGVWTAPYRVNIT
-1057 DWVQKGENK
+1057 DQVKKGKNK
-1066 VELEVVTTWMNRLI
+1066 VEVEVVTTWMNRLI
-1080 GDSSL
+1080 GDSGL
-1085 PESER
+1085 PQQER
-1090 KTWTPCNSWK
+1090 KTWAPCNIWK
-1100 PTDTLQKS
+1100 PTDALQKS
-1108 GLIGPVY
+1108 GLIGPVC

>member
-1 MVWGIILDRNLFEK
+1 
-15 AFLKR
+15 
-20 YKSIWKAEVK
+20 
-30 DNLATFTAG
+30 
-39 ILKEQTMRKPLLKT
+39 MRKPLFKT
-53 LLCLSLLA
+53 LLCLSLLV
-61 PFTGSAQDINVLESG
+61 PFTGNGQDKNALEAG
-76 FVNPAEKVQT
+76 FMNPAEKVQT

-135 FGSEEWWK
+135 FYSEEWWK
-143 ILHTA
+143 ILHAA

-207 FQDVKVIAFPS
+207 FQDVRVIAFPS
-218 VEKKATRL
+218 VGKKATRL
-226 SAANTKVTSAMSLQN
+226 SAANAKVTSAMSLQN
-241 LNRLIDGDK
+241 LNSLIDGDK
-250 ETVMLFTEKSEK
+250 ETAVLFTEKSEK
-262 PVAIDFK
+262 PVAIDFRT
-269 ADEPFTLR
+269 DQPFTLR

-292 RLLVKENGDYR
+292 RLLVKENGGYR

-329 SVPATTASEFRLK
+329 SVPETTASEFRLE

-350 GLGEVEFSSLP
+350 GLGEVEFLSLP

-392 TGDPSMVIDPGE
+392 VGDPSLVIDPGK

-418 WNAPAREWTILRTGM
+418 WKAPAGEWTILRTGM

-506 QTRYGYDPL
+506 QARYGYDPL
-515 PFLPVYEGYVVKSE
+515 PFLPAYEGYVVGSE
-529 DQSDRFLWDLRRLI
+529 DRSDRFLWDLRRLI

-569 NYGHWGVPGEFLQ
+569 NYGHWGFPGEFLQ

-609 SCGHIYGKRKISAES
+609 SCGHIYGKQKISAES

-725 IVEPELPKGYQ
+725 IVDPELPKGYQ

-777 ELLAKIGK
+777 ELLAKIKK

-805 SFPTADRQVKRLA
+805 SFPTADRQVKKLA

-824 LDGRNVKAVKRGKGE
+824 LDGRSVKAVKRGKGE

-852 IGCVPDC
+852 IGWGPDC

-865 LVLYGH
+865 PGLYGH

-877 EIYFVSNQ
+877 DIYFISNQ
-885 EDKTIEISPEF
+885 KDEMIEIRPEF
-896 RVRSRQPELWD
+896 RIRSRQPELWD
-907 ATTGRIRTLPAY
+907 ATTGRIRTLLAY
-919 EETAV
+919 EVTAA

-939 VVFRRPAVKVAGT
+939 VVFRRPATKAEGT

-976 KKRRGPASQ
+976 EKRRGPASQ

-1013 FELKKKP
+1013 FKLKKKP

-1034 AKVKINDRY
+1034 AKVKINGQY

-1057 DWVQKGENK
+1057 DLVRKGKNK
-1066 VELEVVTTWMNRLI
+1066 VEIEVVTTWMNRLI
-1080 GDSSL
+1080 GDSGL

-1108 GLIGPVY
+1108 GLVGPVY
-1115 IESVN
+1115 IECVN

>member
-1 MVWGIILDRNLFEK
+1 
-15 AFLKR
+15 
-20 YKSIWKAEVK
+20 
-30 DNLATFTAG
+30 
-39 ILKEQTMRKPLLKT
+39 MRKPLFKT
-53 LLCLSLLA
+53 LLCLSLLV
-61 PFTGSAQDINVLESG
+61 PFTGNGQDKNALEAG
-76 FVNPAEKVQT
+76 FMNPAEKVQT

-135 FGSEEWWK
+135 FYSEEWWK
-143 ILHTA
+143 ILHAA

-195 QVEVILA
+195 QVEVVLA

-207 FQDVKVIAFPS
+207 FQDVRVIAFPS

-226 SAANTKVTSAMSLQN
+226 SAANAKVTSAMSLQN
-241 LNRLIDGDK
+241 LNHLVDGNK

-262 PVAIDFK
+262 PVAIDFRT
-269 ADEPFTLR
+269 DQPFTLR

-292 RLLVKENGDYR
+292 RLLVKENGGYR

-329 SVPATTASEFRLK
+329 SVPETTASEFRLE

-350 GLGEVEFSSLP
+350 GLGEVEFLSLP

-378 LPYWHEYQWPVQPE
+378 LPYWHEYQWSVQPE
-392 TGDPSMVIDPGE
+392 VGDPSLVIDPGK
-404 VLDISAFLQGDRLV
+404 VLDISAFLQGDRLI
-418 WNAPAREWTILRTGM
+418 WKAPAGEWTILRTGM

-506 QTRYGYDPL
+506 QARYGYDPL
-515 PFLPVYEGYVVKSE
+515 PFLPAYEGYVVGSE
-529 DQSDRFLWDLRRLI
+529 DRSDRFLWDLRRLI

-555 RDVCHKYGLTTWLE
+555 REVCHKYGLTTWLE
-569 NYGHWGVPGEFLQ
+569 NYGHWGFPGEFLQ

-609 SCGHIYGKRKISAES
+609 SCGHIYGKQKISAES

-725 IVEPELPKGYQ
+725 IVDPELPKGYQ

-777 ELLAKIGK
+777 ELLDKIKK

-805 SFPTADRQVKRLA
+805 SFPTADRQVEKLA
-818 DELWSG
+818 GELWSG
-824 LDGRNVKAVKRGKGE
+824 LDGRSVKAVKRGKGE
-839 LLFGMTMEEALKH
+839 LLFGMTMEEALKY

-865 LVLYGH
+865 PVLYGH

-877 EIYFVSNQ
+877 DIYFISNQ
-885 EDKTIEISPEF
+885 KDEMIEIRPEF
-896 RVRSRQPELWD
+896 RIRSRQPELWD

-919 EETAV
+919 EETAA
-924 GTVVPLKLYPYESAF
+924 GTVVPLKVDPYESAF
-939 VVFRRPAVKVAGT
+939 VVQPAGQK
-952 GLQLNYP
+952 
-959 VPQTLVRLDA
+959 
-969 PWKVSFE
+969 S
-976 KKRRGPASQ
+976 RG
-985 TFARL
+985 
-990 EDISKNENPDIRY
+990 
-1003 YSGTIWYETE
+1003 
-1013 FELKKKP
+1013 
-1020 EGELYLNLNDVGVM
+1020 
-1034 AKVKINDRY
+1034 DR
-1043 AGGVWTAPYRVNVT
+1043 
-1057 DWVQKGENK
+1057 
-1066 VELEVVTTWMNRLI
+1066 VTTKLSGSADARPP
-1080 GDSSL
+1080 GCSL
-1085 PESER
+1085 
-1090 KTWTPCNSWK
+1090 
-1100 PTDTLQKS
+1100 
-1108 GLIGPVY
+1108 
-1115 IESVN
+1115 ESVL

>member
-1 MVWGIILDRNLFEK
+1 
-15 AFLKR
+15 
-20 YKSIWKAEVK
+20 
-30 DNLATFTAG
+30 
-39 ILKEQTMRKPLLKT
+39 MRKPLFKT
-53 LLCLSLLA
+53 LLCLSLLV
-61 PFTGSAQDINVLESG
+61 PFTGNGQDKNALEAG
-76 FVNPAEKVQT
+76 FMNPAEKVQT

-135 FGSEEWWK
+135 FYSEEWWK
-143 ILHTA
+143 ILHAA

-195 QVEVILA
+195 QVEVVLA

-207 FQDVKVIAFPS
+207 FQDVRVIAFPS

-226 SAANTKVTSAMSLQN
+226 SAANAKVTSAMSLQN
-241 LNRLIDGDK
+241 LNSLIDGDK
-250 ETVMLFTEKSEK
+250 ETAVLFTEKSEK
-262 PVAIDFK
+262 PVAIDFRT
-269 ADEPFTLR
+269 DQPFTLR

-292 RLLVKENGDYR
+292 RLLVKENGGYR

-329 SVPATTASEFRLK
+329 SVPETTASEFRLE
-342 LANTASGT
+342 LANTASGM
-350 GLGEVEFSSLP
+350 GLGEVEFLSLP

-392 TGDPSMVIDPGE
+392 VGDPSLVIDPGK
-404 VLDISAFLQGDRLV
+404 VLDISAFLQGDRLI
-418 WNAPAREWTILRTGM
+418 WKAPAGEWTILRTGM

-506 QTRYGYDPL
+506 QARYGYDPL
-515 PFLPVYEGYVVKSE
+515 PFLPAYEGYVVGSE
-529 DQSDRFLWDLRRLI
+529 DRSDRFLWDLRRLI

-569 NYGHWGVPGEFLQ
+569 NYGHWGFPGEFLQ

-609 SCGHIYGKRKISAES
+609 SCGHIYGKQKISVES

-725 IVEPELPKGYQ
+725 IVDPELPKGYQ

-744 IERDLFVKD
+744 IERD
-753 GLLTLP
+753 
-759 HGTQY
+759 
-764 RILVLPKL
+764 
-772 ETMRP
+772 
-777 ELLAKIGK
+777 
-785 LIEDGAVVL
+785 
-794 GPAPKRSPSGE
+794 
-805 SFPTADRQVKRLA
+805 
-818 DELWSG
+818 
-824 LDGRNVKAVKRGKGE
+824 
-839 LLFGMTMEEALKH
+839 
-852 IGCVPDC
+852 
-859 GLPADA
+859 
-865 LVLYGH
+865 
-871 RSAGDA
+871 
-877 EIYFVSNQ
+877 
-885 EDKTIEISPEF
+885 
-896 RVRSRQPELWD
+896 
-907 ATTGRIRTLPAY
+907 
-919 EETAV
+919 
-924 GTVVPLKLYPYESAF
+924 
-939 VVFRRPAVKVAGT
+939 
-952 GLQLNYP
+952 
-959 VPQTLVRLDA
+959 
-969 PWKVSFE
+969 
-976 KKRRGPASQ
+976 
-985 TFARL
+985 
-990 EDISKNENPDIRY
+990 
-1003 YSGTIWYETE
+1003 
-1013 FELKKKP
+1013 
-1020 EGELYLNLNDVGVM
+1020 
-1034 AKVKINDRY
+1034 
-1043 AGGVWTAPYRVNVT
+1043 
-1057 DWVQKGENK
+1057 
-1066 VELEVVTTWMNRLI
+1066 
-1080 GDSSL
+1080 SL
-1085 PESER
+1085 
-1090 KTWTPCNSWK
+1090 
-1100 PTDTLQKS
+1100 
-1108 GLIGPVY
+1108 
-1115 IESVN
+1115 

>member
-1 MVWGIILDRNLFEK
+1 
-15 AFLKR
+15 
-20 YKSIWKAEVK
+20 
-30 DNLATFTAG
+30 
-39 ILKEQTMRKPLLKT
+39 MRKPLFKT
-53 LLCLSLLA
+53 LLCLSLLV
-61 PFTGSAQDINVLESG
+61 PFTGNGQDKNALEAG
-76 FVNPAEKVQT
+76 FMNPAEKVQT

-109 KEAGINRAFIGNIG
+109 KEAGIDRAFIGNIG

-135 FGSEEWWK
+135 FYSEEWWK
-143 ILHTA
+143 ILHAA

-207 FQDVKVIAFPS
+207 FQDVRVIAFPS
-218 VEKKATRL
+218 VGKKATRL
-226 SAANTKVTSAMSLQN
+226 SAANAKVTSAMSLQN
-241 LNRLIDGDK
+241 LNSLIDGDK
-250 ETVMLFTEKSEK
+250 ETAVLFTEKSEK
-262 PVAIDFK
+262 PVAIDFRT
-269 ADEPFTLR
+269 DQPFTLR

-292 RLLVKENGDYR
+292 RLLVKENGGYR

-329 SVPATTASEFRLK
+329 SVPETTASEFRLE

-350 GLGEVEFSSLP
+350 GLGEVEFLSLP

-392 TGDPSMVIDPGE
+392 VGDPSLVIDPGK
-404 VLDISAFLQGDRLV
+404 VLDISAFLQGDRLI
-418 WNAPAREWTILRTGM
+418 WKAPAGEWTILRTGM

-506 QTRYGYDPL
+506 QARYGYDPL
-515 PFLPVYEGYVVKSE
+515 PFLPAYEGYVVGSE
-529 DQSDRFLWDLRRLI
+529 DRSDRFLWDLRRLI

-569 NYGHWGVPGEFLQ
+569 NYGHWGFPGEFLQ

-609 SCGHIYGKRKISAES
+609 SCGHIYGKQKISAES

-725 IVEPELPKGYQ
+725 IVDPELPKGYQ

-777 ELLAKIGK
+777 ELLAKIKK

-805 SFPTADRQVKRLA
+805 SFPTADRQVEKLA
-818 DELWSG
+818 GELWSG
-824 LDGRNVKAVKRGKGE
+824 LDGRSVKAVKRGKGE

-865 LVLYGH
+865 
-871 RSAGDA
+871 D
-877 EIYFVSNQ
+877 IYFISNQ
-885 EDKTIEISPEF
+885 KDEMIEIRPEF
-896 RVRSRQPELWD
+896 RIRSRQPELWD

-919 EETAV
+919 EVTAA

-939 VVFRRPAVKVAGT
+939 IVFRRSATKAEGT

-959 VPQTLVRLDA
+959 VLQTLVRLDA

-976 KKRRGPASQ
+976 EKRRGPASQ

-1013 FELKKKP
+1013 FKLKKKP

-1034 AKVKINDRY
+1034 AKVKINGQY

-1057 DWVQKGENK
+1057 DLVRKGKNK
-1066 VELEVVTTWMNRLI
+1066 VEIEVVTTWMNRLI
-1080 GDSSL
+1080 GDSGL

-1108 GLIGPVY
+1108 GLVGPVY
-1115 IESVN
+1115 IECVN

>member
-1 MVWGIILDRNLFEK
+1 
-15 AFLKR
+15 
-20 YKSIWKAEVK
+20 
-30 DNLATFTAG
+30 
-39 ILKEQTMRKPLLKT
+39 MRKPLFKT
-53 LLCLSLLA
+53 LLCLSLLV
-61 PFTGSAQDINVLESG
+61 PFTGNGQDKNALEAG
-76 FVNPAEKVQT
+76 FMNPAEKVQT

-135 FGSEEWWK
+135 FYSEEWWK
-143 ILHTA
+143 ILHAA

-195 QVEVILA
+195 QVEVVLA

-207 FQDVKVIAFPS
+207 FQDVRVIAFPS

-226 SAANTKVTSAMSLQN
+226 SAANAKVTSAMSLQN
-241 LNRLIDGDK
+241 LNSLIDGDK
-250 ETVMLFTEKSEK
+250 ETAVLFTEKSEK
-262 PVAIDFK
+262 PVAIDFRT
-269 ADEPFTLR
+269 DQPFTLR

-292 RLLVKENGDYR
+292 RLLVKENGGYR

-329 SVPATTASEFRLK
+329 SVPETTASEFRLE
-342 LANTASGT
+342 LANTASGM
-350 GLGEVEFSSLP
+350 GLGEVEFLSLP

-392 TGDPSMVIDPGE
+392 VGDPSLVIDPGK

-418 WNAPAREWTILRTGM
+418 WKAPAGEWTILRTGM

-506 QTRYGYDPL
+506 QARYGYDPL
-515 PFLPVYEGYVVKSE
+515 PFLPAYEGYVVGSE
-529 DQSDRFLWDLRRLI
+529 DRSDRFLWDLRRLI

-555 RDVCHKYGLTTWLE
+555 REVCHKYGLTTWLE
-569 NYGHWGVPGEFLQ
+569 NYGHWGFPGEFLQ

-609 SCGHIYGKRKISAES
+609 SCGHIYGKQKISAES

-725 IVEPELPKGYQ
+725 IVDPELPKGYQ

-777 ELLAKIGK
+777 ELLAKIKK

-805 SFPTADRQVKRLA
+805 SFPTADRQVEKLA
-818 DELWSG
+818 GELWSG
-824 LDGRNVKAVKRGKGE
+824 LDGRSVKAVKRGKGE
-839 LLFGMTMEEALKH
+839 LLFGMTMEEALKY

-865 LVLYGH
+865 PVLYGH

-877 EIYFVSNQ
+877 DIYFISNQ
-885 EDKTIEISPEF
+885 KDEMIEIRPEF
-896 RVRSRQPELWD
+896 RIRSRQPELWD

-919 EETAV
+919 EETAA

-939 VVFRRPAVKVAGT
+939 IVFRRPATKAEGT

-959 VPQTLVRLDA
+959 VLQTLVRLDA

-976 KKRRGPASQ
+976 EKRRGPASQ

-1013 FELKKKP
+1013 FKLKKKP

-1034 AKVKINDRY
+1034 AKVKINGQY

-1057 DWVQKGENK
+1057 DLVRKGKNK
-1066 VELEVVTTWMNRLI
+1066 VEIEVVTTWMNRLI
-1080 GDSSL
+1080 GDSGL

-1108 GLIGPVY
+1108 GLVGPVY
-1115 IESVN
+1115 IECVN

>member
-1 MVWGIILDRNLFEK
+1 
-15 AFLKR
+15 
-20 YKSIWKAEVK
+20 
-30 DNLATFTAG
+30 
-39 ILKEQTMRKPLLKT
+39 MRKPLFKT
-53 LLCLSLLA
+53 LLCLSLLM
-61 PFTGSAQDINVLESG
+61 PFTGNGQERNALESG
-76 FVNPAEKVQT
+76 FMNPAEKVQT

-135 FGSEEWWK
+135 FYSEEWWK
-143 ILHTA
+143 ILHAA

-195 QVEVILA
+195 QVEVVLA

-207 FQDVKVIAFPS
+207 FLDVKVIAFPS
-218 VEKKATRL
+218 VGKKAARL
-226 SAANTKVTSAMSLQN
+226 SVANAKVTSAIPLQN
-241 LNRLIDGDK
+241 LNSLIDGDK
-250 ETVMLFTEKSEK
+250 ETAVLFTEKSEK
-262 PVAIDFK
+262 PVAIDFR
-269 ADEPFTLR
+269 ADVPFTLR
-277 SLQIFPARQPIQTNA
+277 SLQIFPARQPIQANA
-292 RLLVKENGDYR
+292 RLWVKENGAYR

-309 IDRFNANLNV
+309 LDRFNANLNV
-319 GFDPYAPVVI
+319 GFDPYAPVVV
-329 SVPATTASEFRLK
+329 SVPATTASEFRLE
-342 LANTASGT
+342 LANVGPGM
-350 GLGEVEFSSLP
+350 GLSEVEFSSLP

-392 TGDPSMVIDPGE
+392 TDDPSLVIDPGK

-418 WNAPAREWTILRTGM
+418 WKAPAGEWTILRTGM

-506 QTRYGYDPL
+506 QARYGYDPL

-529 DQSDRFLWDLRRLI
+529 DQSDRFLWDLRRLV
-543 ADKVAYDYVGGL
+543 ADKIAYDYVGGL

-569 NYGHWGVPGEFLQ
+569 NYGHWGFPGEFLQ

-609 SCGHIYGKRKISAES
+609 SCGHIYGKQKISAES

-725 IVEPELPKGYQ
+725 IVDPELPKGYQ

-777 ELLAKIGK
+777 ELLAKIKK

-805 SFPTADRQVKRLA
+805 SYQTADRQVEKLA
-818 DELWSG
+818 GELWSG
-824 LDGRNVKAVKRGKGE
+824 LDGRSVKAVKRGKGE

-859 GLPADA
+859 GLPADVP
-865 LVLYGH
+865 VLYGH
-871 RSAGDA
+871 RAAVDA
-877 EIYFVSNQ
+877 DIYFISNQ
-885 EDKTIEISPEF
+885 KDETIELRPEF
-896 RVRSRQPELWD
+896 RVRSKQPELWD

-919 EETAV
+919 EETAA

-939 VVFRRPAVKVAGT
+939 VVFRRPATKAEGT

-969 PWKVSFE
+969 PWRVSFE
-976 KKRRGPASQ
+976 EKRRGPASQ

-1013 FELKKKP
+1013 FKLKKKP

-1034 AKVKINDRY
+1034 AKVKINGQY

-1057 DWVQKGENK
+1057 DLVRKGKNK
-1066 VELEVVTTWMNRLI
+1066 VEIEVVTTWMNRLI
-1080 GDSSL
+1080 GDSGL

-1108 GLIGPVY
+1108 GLVGPVY

>member
-1 MVWGIILDRNLFEK
+1 
-15 AFLKR
+15 
-20 YKSIWKAEVK
+20 
-30 DNLATFTAG
+30 
-39 ILKEQTMRKPLLKT
+39 
-53 LLCLSLLA
+53 
-61 PFTGSAQDINVLESG
+61 
-76 FVNPAEKVQT
+76 
-86 SVYWY
+86 
-91 WISGNISEEGV
+91 
-102 KKDLYSM
+102 
-109 KEAGINRAFIGNIG
+109 
-123 LEGIHTPYKTVP
+123 
-135 FGSEEWWK
+135 
-143 ILHTA
+143 
-148 LKTATELGIEIG
+148 
-160 IFNSPGWSQS
+160 
-170 GGPWVKPEQAM
+170 
-181 RYLASVKAEVSGGK
+181 
-195 QVEVILA
+195 
-202 KPDKD
+202 
-207 FQDVKVIAFPS
+207 
-218 VEKKATRL
+218 
-226 SAANTKVTSAMSLQN
+226 
-241 LNRLIDGDK
+241 
-250 ETVMLFTEKSEK
+250 
-262 PVAIDFK
+262 
-269 ADEPFTLR
+269 
-277 SLQIFPARQPIQTNA
+277 
-292 RLLVKENGDYR
+292 

-319 GFDPYAPVVI
+319 GFDPYAPVVV
-329 SVPATTASEFRLK
+329 SVPATTASEFRLE
-342 LANTASGT
+342 LANVGPGM
-350 GLGEVEFSSLP
+350 GLSEVEFLSLP

-392 TGDPSMVIDPGE
+392 VGDPSLVIDPGK

-418 WNAPAREWTILRTGM
+418 WKAPAGEWTILRTGM

-459 VEAHF
+459 VKAHF

-506 QTRYGYDPL
+506 QARYGYDPL
-515 PFLPVYEGYVVKSE
+515 PFLPAYEGYVVGSE
-529 DQSDRFLWDLRRLI
+529 DRSDRFLWDLRRLV

-555 RDVCHKYGLTTWLE
+555 REVCHKYGLTTWLE
-569 NYGHWGVPGEFLQ
+569 NYGHWGFPGEFLQ

-609 SCGHIYGKRKISAES
+609 SCGHIYGKQKISAES

-725 IVEPELPKGYQ
+725 IVDPELPKGYQ

-777 ELLAKIGK
+777 ELLAKIKK

-805 SFPTADRQVKRLA
+805 SYQTADRQVEKLA
-818 DELWSG
+818 GELWSG
-824 LDGRNVKAVKRGKGE
+824 LDGRSVKAVKRGKGE
-839 LLFGMTMEEALKH
+839 LLFGMTMEEALKY

-865 LVLYGH
+865 PVLYGH

-877 EIYFVSNQ
+877 DIYFISNQ
-885 EDKTIEISPEF
+885 KDEMIEIRPEF
-896 RVRSRQPELWD
+896 RIRSRQPELWD

-919 EETAV
+919 EETAA

-939 VVFRRPAVKVAGT
+939 VVFRRPATKAEGT

-959 VPQTLVRLDA
+959 VLQTLVRLDA

-976 KKRRGPASQ
+976 EKRRGPASQ

-1013 FELKKKP
+1013 FKLKK
-1020 EGELYLNLNDVGVM
+1020 E
-1034 AKVKINDRY
+1034 A
-1043 AGGVWTAPYRVNVT
+1043 
-1057 DWVQKGENK
+1057 
-1066 VELEVVTTWMNRLI
+1066 
-1080 GDSSL
+1080 
-1085 PESER
+1085 
-1090 KTWTPCNSWK
+1090 
-1100 PTDTLQKS
+1100 
-1108 GLIGPVY
+1108 
-1115 IESVN
+1115 

>member
-1 MVWGIILDRNLFEK
+1 
-15 AFLKR
+15 
-20 YKSIWKAEVK
+20 
-30 DNLATFTAG
+30 
-39 ILKEQTMRKPLLKT
+39 MRKPLFKT
-53 LLCLSLLA
+53 LLCLSLLV
-61 PFTGSAQDINVLESG
+61 PFTGNGQDKNALEAG
-76 FVNPAEKVQT
+76 FMNPAEKVQT

-135 FGSEEWWK
+135 FYSEEWWK
-143 ILHTA
+143 ILHAA

-195 QVEVILA
+195 QVEVVLA

-207 FQDVKVIAFPS
+207 FQDVRVIAFPS

-226 SAANTKVTSAMSLQN
+226 SAANAKVTSAMSLQN
-241 LNRLIDGDK
+241 LNSLIDGDK
-250 ETVMLFTEKSEK
+250 ETAVLFTEKSEK
-262 PVAIDFK
+262 PVAIDFRT
-269 ADEPFTLR
+269 DQPFTLR

-292 RLLVKENGDYR
+292 RLLVKENGGYR

-329 SVPATTASEFRLK
+329 SVPETTASEFRLE
-342 LANTASGT
+342 LANTASGM
-350 GLGEVEFSSLP
+350 GLGEVEFLSLP

-392 TGDPSMVIDPGE
+392 VGDPSLVIDPGK
-404 VLDISAFLQGDRLV
+404 VLDISAFLQGDRLI
-418 WNAPAREWTILRTGM
+418 WKAPAGEWTILRTGM

-506 QTRYGYDPL
+506 QARYGYDPL
-515 PFLPVYEGYVVKSE
+515 PFLPAYEGYVVGSE
-529 DQSDRFLWDLRRLI
+529 DRSDRFLWDLRRLI

-555 RDVCHKYGLTTWLE
+555 REVCHKYGLTTWLE
-569 NYGHWGVPGEFLQ
+569 NYGHWGFPGEFLQ

-609 SCGHIYGKRKISAES
+609 SCGHIYGKQKISAES

-725 IVEPELPKGYQ
+725 IVDPELPKGYQ

-777 ELLAKIGK
+777 ELLAKIKK

-805 SFPTADRQVKRLA
+805 SFPTADRQVEKLA
-818 DELWSG
+818 GELWSG
-824 LDGRNVKAVKRGKGE
+824 LDGRSVKAVKRGKGE
-839 LLFGMTMEEALKH
+839 LLFGMTMEEALKY

-865 LVLYGH
+865 PVLYGH

-877 EIYFVSNQ
+877 DIYFISNQ
-885 EDKTIEISPEF
+885 KDEMIEIRPEF
-896 RVRSRQPELWD
+896 RIRSRQPELWD

-919 EETAV
+919 EETAA

-939 VVFRRPAVKVAGT
+939 VVFRRPATKAEGT

-959 VPQTLVRLDA
+959 VLQTLVRLDA

-976 KKRRGPASQ
+976 EKRRGPASQ

-1013 FELKKKP
+1013 FKLKKKP

-1034 AKVKINDRY
+1034 AKVKINGQY

-1057 DWVQKGENK
+1057 DLVRKGKNK
-1066 VELEVVTTWMNRLI
+1066 VEIEVVTTWMNRLI
-1080 GDSSL
+1080 GDSGL

-1108 GLIGPVY
+1108 GLVGPVC
-1115 IESVN
+1115 IECVN

>member
-1 MVWGIILDRNLFEK
+1 
-15 AFLKR
+15 
-20 YKSIWKAEVK
+20 
-30 DNLATFTAG
+30 
-39 ILKEQTMRKPLLKT
+39 MRKPLFKT
-53 LLCLSLLA
+53 LLCLSLLV
-61 PFTGSAQDINVLESG
+61 PFTGNGQDKNALEAG
-76 FVNPAEKVQT
+76 FMNPAEKVQT

-135 FGSEEWWK
+135 FYSEEWWK
-143 ILHTA
+143 ILHAA

-195 QVEVILA
+195 QVQVVLA

-207 FQDVKVIAFPS
+207 FQDVRVIAFPS
-218 VEKKATRL
+218 VGKKATRL
-226 SAANTKVTSAMSLQN
+226 SAANTKVTSTMSLQN
-241 LNRLIDGDK
+241 LNHLVDGNK

-262 PVAIDFK
+262 PVAIDFRT
-269 ADEPFTLR
+269 DQPFTLR

-292 RLLVKENGDYR
+292 RLLVKENGGYR

-329 SVPATTASEFRLK
+329 SVPETTASEFRLE
-342 LANTASGT
+342 LANTASGM
-350 GLGEVEFSSLP
+350 GLGEVEFLSLP

-392 TGDPSMVIDPGE
+392 VGDPSLVIDPGK

-418 WNAPAREWTILRTGM
+418 WKAPAGEWTILRTGM

-506 QTRYGYDPL
+506 QARYGYDPL
-515 PFLPVYEGYVVKSE
+515 PFLPAYEGYVVGSE
-529 DQSDRFLWDLRRLI
+529 DRSDRFLWDLRRLI

-555 RDVCHKYGLTTWLE
+555 REVCHKYGLTTWLE
-569 NYGHWGVPGEFLQ
+569 NYGHWGFPGEFLQ

-609 SCGHIYGKRKISAES
+609 SCGHIYGKQKISAES

-725 IVEPELPKGYQ
+725 IVDPELPKGYQ

-777 ELLAKIGK
+777 ELLAKNKK
-785 LIEDGAVVL
+785 LIEDGAVV
-794 GPAPKRSPSGE
+794 
-805 SFPTADRQVKRLA
+805 
-818 DELWSG
+818 
-824 LDGRNVKAVKRGKGE
+824 
-839 LLFGMTMEEALKH
+839 
-852 IGCVPDC
+852 
-859 GLPADA
+859 
-865 LVLYGH
+865 
-871 RSAGDA
+871 
-877 EIYFVSNQ
+877 
-885 EDKTIEISPEF
+885 
-896 RVRSRQPELWD
+896 
-907 ATTGRIRTLPAY
+907 
-919 EETAV
+919 
-924 GTVVPLKLYPYESAF
+924 
-939 VVFRRPAVKVAGT
+939 
-952 GLQLNYP
+952 
-959 VPQTLVRLDA
+959 
-969 PWKVSFE
+969 
-976 KKRRGPASQ
+976 
-985 TFARL
+985 
-990 EDISKNENPDIRY
+990 
-1003 YSGTIWYETE
+1003 
-1013 FELKKKP
+1013 
-1020 EGELYLNLNDVGVM
+1020 
-1034 AKVKINDRY
+1034 
-1043 AGGVWTAPYRVNVT
+1043 
-1057 DWVQKGENK
+1057 
-1066 VELEVVTTWMNRLI
+1066 
-1080 GDSSL
+1080 
-1085 PESER
+1085 
-1090 KTWTPCNSWK
+1090 
-1100 PTDTLQKS
+1100 
-1108 GLIGPVY
+1108 
-1115 IESVN
+1115 

>member
-1 MVWGIILDRNLFEK
+1 
-15 AFLKR
+15 
-20 YKSIWKAEVK
+20 
-30 DNLATFTAG
+30 
-39 ILKEQTMRKPLLKT
+39 MRKPLFKT
-53 LLCLSLLA
+53 LLCLSLLV
-61 PFTGSAQDINVLESG
+61 PFTGNGQDKNALEAG
-76 FVNPAEKVQT
+76 FMNPAEKVQT

-135 FGSEEWWK
+135 FYSEEWWK
-143 ILHTA
+143 ILHAA

-195 QVEVILA
+195 QVEVVLA

-207 FQDVKVIAFPS
+207 FQDVRVIAFPS

-226 SAANTKVTSAMSLQN
+226 SAANAKVTSAMSLQN
-241 LNRLIDGDK
+241 LNSLIDGDK
-250 ETVMLFTEKSEK
+250 ETAVLFTEKSEK
-262 PVAIDFK
+262 PVAIDFRT
-269 ADEPFTLR
+269 DQPFTLR

-292 RLLVKENGDYR
+292 RLLVKENGGYR

-329 SVPATTASEFRLK
+329 SVPETTASEFRLE
-342 LANTASGT
+342 LANTASGM
-350 GLGEVEFSSLP
+350 GLGEVEFLSLP

-392 TGDPSMVIDPGE
+392 VGDPSLVIDPGK

-418 WNAPAREWTILRTGM
+418 WKAPAGEWTILRTGM

-506 QTRYGYDPL
+506 QARYGYDPL
-515 PFLPVYEGYVVKSE
+515 PFLPAYEGYVVGSE
-529 DQSDRFLWDLRRLI
+529 DRSDRFLWDLRRLI

-555 RDVCHKYGLTTWLE
+555 REVCHKYGLTTWLE
-569 NYGHWGVPGEFLQ
+569 NYGHWGFPGEFLQ

-609 SCGHIYGKRKISAES
+609 SCGHIYGKQKISAES

-725 IVEPELPKGYQ
+725 IVDPELPKGYQ

-777 ELLAKIGK
+777 ELLAKIKK

-805 SFPTADRQVKRLA
+805 SFPTADRQVEKLA
-818 DELWSG
+818 GELWSG
-824 LDGRNVKAVKRGKGE
+824 LDGRSVKAVKRGKGE
-839 LLFGMTMEEALKH
+839 LLFGMTMEEALKY

-865 LVLYGH
+865 PVLYGH

-877 EIYFVSNQ
+877 DIYFISNQ
-885 EDKTIEISPEF
+885 KDEMIEIRPEF
-896 RVRSRQPELWD
+896 RIRSRQP
-907 ATTGRIRTLPAY
+907 
-919 EETAV
+919 
-924 GTVVPLKLYPYESAF
+924 
-939 VVFRRPAVKVAGT
+939 
-952 GLQLNYP
+952 
-959 VPQTLVRLDA
+959 
-969 PWKVSFE
+969 
-976 KKRRGPASQ
+976 
-985 TFARL
+985 
-990 EDISKNENPDIRY
+990 
-1003 YSGTIWYETE
+1003 
-1013 FELKKKP
+1013 
-1020 EGELYLNLNDVGVM
+1020 
-1034 AKVKINDRY
+1034 
-1043 AGGVWTAPYRVNVT
+1043 
-1057 DWVQKGENK
+1057 
-1066 VELEVVTTWMNRLI
+1066 
-1080 GDSSL
+1080 
-1085 PESER
+1085 
-1090 KTWTPCNSWK
+1090 
-1100 PTDTLQKS
+1100 
-1108 GLIGPVY
+1108 
-1115 IESVN
+1115 

>member
-1 MVWGIILDRNLFEK
+1 
-15 AFLKR
+15 
-20 YKSIWKAEVK
+20 
-30 DNLATFTAG
+30 
-39 ILKEQTMRKPLLKT
+39 MRKPLFKT
-53 LLCLSLLA
+53 LLCLSLLV
-61 PFTGSAQDINVLESG
+61 PFTGNGQDKNALEAG
-76 FVNPAEKVQT
+76 FMNPAEKVQT

-135 FGSEEWWK
+135 FYSEEWWK
-143 ILHTA
+143 ILHAA

-195 QVEVILA
+195 QVEVVLA

-207 FQDVKVIAFPS
+207 FQDVRVIAFPS

-226 SAANTKVTSAMSLQN
+226 SAANAKVTSAMSLQN
-241 LNRLIDGDK
+241 LNSLIDGDK
-250 ETVMLFTEKSEK
+250 ETAVLFTEKSEK
-262 PVAIDFK
+262 PVAIDFRT
-269 ADEPFTLR
+269 DQPFTLR

-292 RLLVKENGDYR
+292 RLLVKENGGYR

-329 SVPATTASEFRLK
+329 SVPETTASEFRLE
-342 LANTASGT
+342 LANTASGM
-350 GLGEVEFSSLP
+350 GLGEVEFLSLP

-392 TGDPSMVIDPGE
+392 VGDPSLVIDPGK

-418 WNAPAREWTILRTGM
+418 WKAPAGEWTILRTGM

-506 QTRYGYDPL
+506 QARYGYDPL
-515 PFLPVYEGYVVKSE
+515 PFLPAYEGYVVGSE
-529 DQSDRFLWDLRRLI
+529 DRSDRFLWDLRRLI

-555 RDVCHKYGLTTWLE
+555 REVCHKYGLTTWLE
-569 NYGHWGVPGEFLQ
+569 NYGHWGFPGEFLQ

-609 SCGHIYGKRKISAES
+609 SCGHIYGKQKISAES

-725 IVEPELPKGYQ
+725 IVDPELLKGYQ

-777 ELLAKIGK
+777 ELLAKIKK

-805 SFPTADRQVKRLA
+805 SFPTADRQVEKLA
-818 DELWSG
+818 GELWSG
-824 LDGRNVKAVKRGKGE
+824 LDGRSVKAVKRGKGE
-839 LLFGMTMEEALKH
+839 LLFGMTMEEALKY

-865 LVLYGH
+865 PVLYGH

-877 EIYFVSNQ
+877 DIYFISNQ
-885 EDKTIEISPEF
+885 KDEVIEIRPEF
-896 RVRSRQPELWD
+896 RIRSRQPELWD

-919 EETAV
+919 EETAA

-939 VVFRRPAVKVAGT
+939 VVFRRPATKAEGT

-959 VPQTLVRLDA
+959 VLQTLVRLDA

-976 KKRRGPASQ
+976 EKRRGPASQ

-1013 FELKKKP
+1013 FKLKKKP

-1034 AKVKINDRY
+1034 AKVKINGQY

-1057 DWVQKGENK
+1057 DLVRKGKNK
-1066 VELEVVTTWMNRLI
+1066 VEIEVVTTWMNRLI
-1080 GDSSL
+1080 GDSGL

-1100 PTDTLQKS
+1100 PTDMLQKS
-1108 GLIGPVY
+1108 GLVGPVC
-1115 IESVN
+1115 IECVN

>member
-1 MVWGIILDRNLFEK
+1 
-15 AFLKR
+15 
-20 YKSIWKAEVK
+20 
-30 DNLATFTAG
+30 
-39 ILKEQTMRKPLLKT
+39 MRKPLFKT
-53 LLCLSLLA
+53 LLCLSLLM
-61 PFTGSAQDINVLESG
+61 PFTGNGQERNALESG
-76 FVNPAEKVQT
+76 FMNPAEKVQT

-135 FGSEEWWK
+135 FYSEEWWK
-143 ILHTA
+143 ILHAA

-195 QVEVILA
+195 QVEVVLA

-207 FQDVKVIAFPS
+207 FLDVKVIAFPS
-218 VEKKATRL
+218 VGKKAARL
-226 SAANTKVTSAMSLQN
+226 SVANAKVTSAIPLQN
-241 LNRLIDGDK
+241 LNSLIDGDK
-250 ETVMLFTEKSEK
+250 ETAVLFTEKSEK
-262 PVAIDFK
+262 PVAIDFR
-269 ADEPFTLR
+269 ADAPFTLR
-277 SLQIFPARQPIQTNA
+277 SLQIFPARQPIQANA
-292 RLLVKENGDYR
+292 RLWVKENGAYR

-309 IDRFNANLNV
+309 LDRFNANLNV
-319 GFDPYAPVVI
+319 GFDPYAPVVV
-329 SVPATTASEFRLK
+329 SVPATTASEFRLE
-342 LANTASGT
+342 LANVGPGM
-350 GLGEVEFSSLP
+350 GLSEVEFSSLP

-392 TGDPSMVIDPGE
+392 TDDPSLVIDPGK

-418 WNAPAREWTILRTGM
+418 WKAPAGEWTILRTGM

-506 QTRYGYDPL
+506 QARYGYDPL

-529 DQSDRFLWDLRRLI
+529 DQSDRFLWDLRRLV
-543 ADKVAYDYVGGL
+543 ADKIAYDYVGGL

-569 NYGHWGVPGEFLQ
+569 NYGHWGFPGEFLQ

-609 SCGHIYGKRKISAES
+609 SCGHIYGKQKISAES

-725 IVEPELPKGYQ
+725 IVDPELPKGYQ

-777 ELLAKIGK
+777 ELLAKIKK

-805 SFPTADRQVKRLA
+805 SYQTADRQVEKLA
-818 DELWSG
+818 GELWSG
-824 LDGRNVKAVKRGKGE
+824 LDGRSVKAVKRGKGE
-839 LLFGMTMEEALKH
+839 LLFGMTMEEALKY

-865 LVLYGH
+865 PVLYGH
-871 RSAGDA
+871 RAAVDA
-877 EIYFVSNQ
+877 DIYFISNQ
-885 EDKTIEISPEF
+885 KDETIELRPEF

-919 EETAV
+919 EETAA

-939 VVFRRPAVKVAGT
+939 VVFRRPATKAEGT

-976 KKRRGPASQ
+976 EKRRGPASQ
-985 TFARL
+985 TFACL

-1013 FELKKKP
+1013 FKLKKKP

-1034 AKVKINDRY
+1034 AKVKINGQY

-1057 DWVQKGENK
+1057 NLVRKGKNK
-1066 VELEVVTTWMNRLI
+1066 VEIEVVTTWMNRLI
-1080 GDSSL
+1080 GDSGL

-1108 GLIGPVY
+1108 GLVGPVY

>member
-1 MVWGIILDRNLFEK
+1 
-15 AFLKR
+15 
-20 YKSIWKAEVK
+20 
-30 DNLATFTAG
+30 
-39 ILKEQTMRKPLLKT
+39 MRKPLFKT
-53 LLCLSLLA
+53 LLCLSLLV
-61 PFTGSAQDINVLESG
+61 PFTGNGQDKNALEAG
-76 FVNPAEKVQT
+76 FMNPAEKVQT

-135 FGSEEWWK
+135 FYSEEWWK
-143 ILHTA
+143 ILHAA

-195 QVEVILA
+195 QVEVVLA

-207 FQDVKVIAFPS
+207 FQDVRVIAFPS

-226 SAANTKVTSAMSLQN
+226 SAANAKVTSAMSLQN
-241 LNRLIDGDK
+241 LNSLIDGDK
-250 ETVMLFTEKSEK
+250 ETAVLFTEKSEK
-262 PVAIDFK
+262 PVAIDFRT
-269 ADEPFTLR
+269 DQPFTLR

-292 RLLVKENGDYR
+292 RLLVKENGGYR

-329 SVPATTASEFRLK
+329 SVPETTASEFRLE
-342 LANTASGT
+342 LANTASGM
-350 GLGEVEFSSLP
+350 GLGEVEFLSLP

-392 TGDPSMVIDPGE
+392 VGDPSLVIDPGK
-404 VLDISAFLQGDRLV
+404 VLDISAFLQGDRLI
-418 WNAPAREWTILRTGM
+418 WKAPAGEWTILRTGM

-506 QTRYGYDPL
+506 QARYGYDPL
-515 PFLPVYEGYVVKSE
+515 PFLPAYEGYVVGSE
-529 DQSDRFLWDLRRLI
+529 DRSDRFLWDLRRLI

-569 NYGHWGVPGEFLQ
+569 NYGHWGFPGEFLQ

-609 SCGHIYGKRKISAES
+609 SCGHIYGKQKISVES

-725 IVEPELPKGYQ
+725 IVDPELPKGYQ

-772 ETMRP
+772 
-777 ELLAKIGK
+777 
-785 LIEDGAVVL
+785 
-794 GPAPKRSPSGE
+794 
-805 SFPTADRQVKRLA
+805 
-818 DELWSG
+818 
-824 LDGRNVKAVKRGKGE
+824 
-839 LLFGMTMEEALKH
+839 
-852 IGCVPDC
+852 
-859 GLPADA
+859 
-865 LVLYGH
+865 
-871 RSAGDA
+871 
-877 EIYFVSNQ
+877 
-885 EDKTIEISPEF
+885 
-896 RVRSRQPELWD
+896 
-907 ATTGRIRTLPAY
+907 
-919 EETAV
+919 
-924 GTVVPLKLYPYESAF
+924 
-939 VVFRRPAVKVAGT
+939 
-952 GLQLNYP
+952 
-959 VPQTLVRLDA
+959 
-969 PWKVSFE
+969 
-976 KKRRGPASQ
+976 
-985 TFARL
+985 
-990 EDISKNENPDIRY
+990 
-1003 YSGTIWYETE
+1003 
-1013 FELKKKP
+1013 
-1020 EGELYLNLNDVGVM
+1020 
-1034 AKVKINDRY
+1034 
-1043 AGGVWTAPYRVNVT
+1043 
-1057 DWVQKGENK
+1057 
-1066 VELEVVTTWMNRLI
+1066 
-1080 GDSSL
+1080 
-1085 PESER
+1085 
-1090 KTWTPCNSWK
+1090 
-1100 PTDTLQKS
+1100 
-1108 GLIGPVY
+1108 
-1115 IESVN
+1115 